1 MTAEGL
7 QAGILLPAFVAG
19 LLVLMSHVPL
29 GAEVLKRGIIF
40 IDLAIAQIAG
50 LGIVIAHVL
59 GAEDHGWPVQAAA
72 VGAALAGALF
82 LRWTEKKNAERQE
95 AIIGVSFVVA
105 ACAAIVLLAKDAHA
119 GEHLKELLVGQ
130 ILWTTWNDLLPL
142 AAITAGVLAAWF
154 GLKLKS
160 SPLGFYLLFALAIT
174 ASVQVVGVY
183 LVFASLI
190 VPALAAGGRLG
201 LGYAVGAIGYAL
213 GLLASALFDLPS
225 GAAIVLALTAT
236 AIIAAGVA
244 GRSSKT
250 PSVAEGVQG

>member
-1 MTAEGL
+1 MMAEGL
-7 QAGILLPAFVAG
+7 QADILLPAFVAG
-19 LLVLMSHVPL
+19 LLVLASHVPL

-50 LGIVIAHVL
+50 LGIVIAHAL
-59 GAEDHGWPVQAAA
+59 GAEDHGWQMQTAA
-72 VGAALAGALF
+72 VSAALAGTLF
-82 LRWTEKKNAERQE
+82 LRWREKKNPERQE
-95 AIIGVSFVVA
+95 AVIGVAFVVA
-105 ACAAIVLLAKDAHA
+105 ACAAIVLLAKDPHA
-119 GEHLKELLVGQ
+119 GEYLKELLVGQ

-142 AAITAGVLAAWF
+142 ALITAGVLAAWF

-190 VPALAAGGRLG
+190 VPALVAGARLW
-201 LGYAVGAIGYAL
+201 LGYALGATGYAL

-225 GAAIVLALTAT
+225 GATIVLALTGA
-236 AIIAAGVA
+236 AIIAAVVA
-244 GRSSKT
+244 RRRPYPLLKESKT
-250 PSVAEGVQG
+250 

>member
-1 MTAEGL
+1 MIADGL
-7 QAGILLPAFVAG
+7 QIDILLPALVAG
-19 LLVLMSHVPL
+19 LLVLASHVPL

-50 LGIVIAHVL
+50 LGIVIAHTL
-59 GAEDHGWPVQAAA
+59 GAEAHGWQRQAAA
-72 VGAALAGALF
+72 VSAALAGALF
-82 LRWTEKKNAERQE
+82 LRWMERKNPERQE
-95 AIIGVSFVVA
+95 AVIGVSFVVA
-105 ACAAIVLLAKDAHA
+105 ACVAIVLLAKDPHA

-130 ILWTTWNDLLPL
+130 ILWTTWSDLLPL
-142 AAITAGVLAAWF
+142 ALITTGVLAAWF

-190 VPALAAGGRLG
+190 VPALVAAGRLW
-201 LGYAVGAIGYAL
+201 LGYAVGAIGYVL

-225 GAAIVLALTAT
+225 GAAIVLALTGT
-236 AIIAAGVA
+236 AIITAGLRNAVS
-244 GRSSKT
+244 RRY
-250 PSVAEGVQG
+250 

>member
-1 MTAEGL
+1 MIADGL
-7 QAGILLPAFVAG
+7 QIDILLPALVAG
-19 LLVLMSHVPL
+19 LLVLASHVPL

-50 LGIVIAHVL
+50 LGIVIAHTL
-59 GAEDHGWPVQAAA
+59 GAEEHGWQMQAAA
-72 VGAALAGALF
+72 VSAALAGALF
-82 LRWTEKKNAERQE
+82 LRWMERKNPERQE
-95 AIIGVSFVVA
+95 AVIGVSFVVA
-105 ACAAIVLLAKDAHA
+105 ACAAIVLLTKDPQG

-130 ILWTTWNDLLPL
+130 ILWTTWSDLLPL
-142 AAITAGVLAAWF
+142 ALIATSVLAAWF

-190 VPALAAGGRLG
+190 VPALVAGGRLW
-201 LGYAVGAIGYAL
+201 LGYAVGATGYLL

-236 AIIAAGVA
+236 AIIAAGVT
-244 GRSSKT
+244 GRSSNALLKE
-250 PSVAEGVQG
+250 SKS